1 MYCQMQT
8 RMSADTNHYTT
19 ISTIYQYI
27 LYDLLEMTENE
38 RRIAS

>member
-8 RMSADTNHYTT
+8 RMSADINYYTT
-19 ISTIYQYI
+19 ISLIYQYI